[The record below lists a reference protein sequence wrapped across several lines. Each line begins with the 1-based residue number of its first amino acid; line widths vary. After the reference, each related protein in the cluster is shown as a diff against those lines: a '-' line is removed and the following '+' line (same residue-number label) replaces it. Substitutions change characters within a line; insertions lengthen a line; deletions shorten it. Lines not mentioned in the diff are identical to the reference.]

1 METYRTIRR
10 EGQDEFVERRS
21 RFIGAICPVTTE
33 QQAIAFI
40 NDKKKAHW
48 DATHNVYAYILR
60 EGQVRRYSDDGEPQG
75 TAGIPVLDVL
85 QKSGLTDCAVVV
97 TRYLGGVLLG
107 AGGLVRAYSH
117 GASLAVQAG
126 EPVEMRPCTVA
137 QIVAP
142 YAQYGLL
149 ERLIP
154 AIGGVI
160 DDTDF
165 TDQVTVTLHLEDTL
179 LPRLQQQLTEQTAG
193 QLSASVTDHTFAPFD
208 V

>member
-97 TRYLGGVLLG
+97 TRYFGGVLLG

-154 AIGGVI
+154 AIGGAI

>member
-33 QQAIAFI
+33 QQAIAFL
-40 NDKKKAHW
+40 NDKKKAQW
-48 DATHNVYAYILR
+48 DATHNVYAC
-60 EGQVRRYSDDGEPQG
+60 
-75 TAGIPVLDVL
+75 IPVLDVL

-97 TRYLGGVLLG
+97 TRYFGGVLLG